1 MIKILK
7 NPSIV
12 VVTDRNDL
20 DDQLF
25 NTFSQCS
32 EFLKQ
37 KPVQI
42 ESRADLNDKLDNRI
56 SGGIFLQHYKNL
68 KKKQEYL
75 VKEMIF

>member
-42 ESRADLNDKLDNRI
+42 ESRADLMI
-56 SGGIFLQHYKNL
+56 S
-68 KKKQEYL
+68 
-75 VKEMIF
+75 